1 MENKDKYINY
11 INPYIYLFLVI
22 LFPADPGFY
31 TVSFHFRFKNIFS
44 AFLISYTFQLL
55 FCFKC
60 NFTLIFEECN
70 YRVQNFKPQ
79 VFMD

>member
-1 MENKDKYINY
+1 MCMENKDKYINY

-44 AFLISYTFQLL
+44 AFLISYTYWKKTLSVIILFQ
-55 FCFKC
+55 
-60 NFTLIFEECN
+60 
-70 YRVQNFKPQ
+70 
-79 VFMD
+79 M